1 MNFPD
6 SIFLSFA
13 RQEPNCTFQPRALAR
28 SSSSA
33 RSSFCFS
40 LDWIIFQPG
49 LLPAPILKISFRG
62 IYEQPREWLRCCK
75 ALLLCQPG
83 CPLLFLLFLD
93 LISSHPHG
101 SRQRSCHWFCCIPN
115 FCKLLGATFF
125 HSGLSFRVLPQC
137 EDTCEFWGRFR
148 GVWIPWGTAF
158 PALSSTF
165 ATVGLPTND

>member
-1 MNFPD
+1 M
-6 SIFLSFA
+6 
-13 RQEPNCTFQPRALAR
+13 
-28 SSSSA
+28 SSPGSGSDAVRPCSSVSQGVLCC
-33 RSSFCFS
+33 SSCS
-40 LDWIIFQPG
+40 
-49 LLPAPILKISFRG
+49 
-62 IYEQPREWLRCCK
+62 
-75 ALLLCQPG
+75 
-83 CPLLFLLFLD
+83 

-137 EDTCEFWGRFR
+137 EDTCEFWGYFR

-165 ATVGLPTND
+165 ATVGLPTNDQGGSILSNATAHITLETQLLSTPYGFPRC